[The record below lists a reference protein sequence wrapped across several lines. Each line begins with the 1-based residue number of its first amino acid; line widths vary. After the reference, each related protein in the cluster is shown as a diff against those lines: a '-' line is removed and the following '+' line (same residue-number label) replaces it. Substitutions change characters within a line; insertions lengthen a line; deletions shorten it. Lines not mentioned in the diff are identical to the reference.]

1 MIEKSPKNKT
11 SVRVYQTPIAIPPTA
26 DERKFNIFPVH
37 EILRKFATKGHHKN
51 TCRDLHLIIKSFNK
65 NADFQVQG
73 YADVQQVYN
82 KTFKPCEQA
91 IVILKWMIDVT
102 LQLNPR
108 KTLIMVI
115 VPSSIF
121 FKGMQI

>member
-1 MIEKSPKNKT
+1 MRCLESLPQ
-11 SVRVYQTPIAIPPTA
+11 RA
-26 DERKFNIFPVH
+26 
-37 EILRKFATKGHHKN
+37 HHKN
-51 TCRDLHLIIKSFNK
+51 TCRDLHQIIKSFNK

-115 VPSSIF
+115 NTFKRNANMWYHSSRQYF
-121 FKGMQI
+121 LSSLV